1 MYTIPAQRTT
11 DARRAMTDLRVV
23 VAGPIG
29 AVPESRMSRRGG
41 YSVGRMHQMIGPGRP
56 AIFLIGRTET
66 YEPNGWAARPGRAL
80 SNSGHKPGAVREPA
94 VASAVPAAGNPVQ
107 LGLKPRRAAGKARTV
122 FVS

>member
-23 VAGPIG
+23 IAGPIG
-29 AVPESRMSRRGG
+29 AVPESRISRRGG

-66 YEPNGWAARPGRAL
+66 YGPNGEAASPGRAFSKVGANL
-80 SNSGHKPGAVREPA
+80 AGPASPRPAGVQQHAGADPPGPHVH
-94 VASAVPAAGNPVQ
+94 
-107 LGLKPRRAAGKARTV
+107 RAT
-122 FVS
+122 SDEQ

>member
-23 VAGPIG
+23 IAGPIG

-66 YEPNGWAARPGRAL
+66 YGPNGRAARPGRAL
-80 SNSGHKPGAVREPA
+80 STVGANLAGPRCPG
-94 VASAVPAAGNPVQ
+94 
-107 LGLKPRRAAGKARTV
+107 RRPLRRGRP
-122 FVS
+122 